1 MEVKSAFL
9 NGILNEEAH
18 VKQPKGFIDL
28 HLPEHVFKL
37 KQALYCP
44 KRALWAW
51 YERLTMFLLEK
62 GYKRGETDKTLI
74 IRNLRTNLIMAQIYV
89 DDIVFGSI
97 SKINSREFVNLMQSE
112 FENEYGRWIKLF
124 SELIG

>member
-1 MEVKSAFL
+1 
-9 NGILNEEAH
+9 
-18 VKQPKGFIDL
+18 
-28 HLPEHVFKL
+28 
-37 KQALYCP
+37 
-44 KRALWAW
+44 
-51 YERLTMFLLEK
+51 MFLLEK

-112 FENEYGRWIKLF
+112 FENEYGR
-124 SELIG
+124 